1 MPQKKPTNPFYVALL
16 PVGVAFAITACAFVV
31 MTMRGLDPQNVE
43 STGLIQLMERQGV
56 MIMVVELAIL
66 GVLTFAAIA
75 SDGFWQKRFEAA
87 QGAAPKMEDDR

>member
-75 SDGFWQKRFEAA
+75 SDDFWQKRFEAA

>member
-16 PVGVAFAITACAFVV
+16 PVGVIFAITACAFVV

-56 MIMVVELAIL
+56 MIMVIELAIL

-75 SDGFWQKRFEAA
+75 SDDFWQKRFDAIH
-87 QGAAPKMEDDR
+87 GPAPKLEDDR

>member
-16 PVGVAFAITACAFVV
+16 PVGVIFAITACAFVV

-66 GVLTFAAIA
+66 GVLTFAAIV
-75 SDGFWQKRFEAA
+75 SDDFWQKRFDAT
-87 QGAAPKMEDDR
+87 QGPAPKLEDQR